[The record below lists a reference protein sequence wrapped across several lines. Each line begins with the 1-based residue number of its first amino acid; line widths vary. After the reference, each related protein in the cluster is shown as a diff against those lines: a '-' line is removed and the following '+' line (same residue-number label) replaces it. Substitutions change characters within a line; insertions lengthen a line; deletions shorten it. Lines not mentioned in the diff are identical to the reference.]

1 MITMLV
7 MFGIGLL
14 ILWILFKVFRWPLKV
29 LGKLIVNAIMGA
41 IVLVLVN
48 LIGGFFGFTLPITAF
63 TSLIVGLLGVPGV
76 AIIAAWVFL
85 LK

>member
-1 MITMLV
+1 MTMLV

-29 LGKLIVNAIMGA
+29 LGKLILNAVMGA
-41 IVLVLVN
+41 IT
-48 LIGGFFGFTLPITAF
+48 LILINIVGGFFGFTLSITAF

-85 LK
+85 L

>member
-63 TSLIVGLLGVPGV
+63 TSLIVGLLGVPGA

-85 LK
+85 L

>member
-1 MITMLV
+1 MTMLV

-14 ILWILFKVFRWPLKV
+14 ILWILFKVFRWPFKV
-29 LGKLIVNAIMGA
+29 LGKLILNAVMGA
-41 IVLVLVN
+41 ITLLLIN
-48 LIGGFFGFTLPITAF
+48 LIGGFFNFTLPVTAF

-85 LK
+85 L

>member
-1 MITMLV
+1 MTMLV

-29 LGKLIVNAIMGA
+29 LGKLVLNAVMGA
-41 IVLVLVN
+41 ITLVLIN
-48 LIGGFFGFTLPITAF
+48 IIGGFFDFTLPINAF
-63 TSLIVGLLGVPGV
+63 TSLIVGLMGVPGV

-85 LK
+85 L

>member
-1 MITMLV
+1 MTMLV

-29 LGKLIVNAIMGA
+29 LGKLVLNAVMGA
-41 IVLVLVN
+41 ITLVLIN
-48 LIGGFFGFTLPITAF
+48 IIGGFFNFTLPINAF
-63 TSLIVGLLGVPGV
+63 TSLIVGLMGVPGV

-85 LK
+85 L

>member
-48 LIGGFFGFTLPITAF
+48 LIGGFFVFTLPITAF

-85 LK
+85 L

>member
-76 AIIAAWVFL
+76 AIIAAWVIL
-85 LK
+85 L

>member
-14 ILWILFKVFRWPLKV
+14 ILWILFKVFCWPLKV

-85 LK
+85 L

>member
-14 ILWILFKVFRWPLKV
+14 ILWTLFKVFRWPLKV

-85 LK
+85 L